1 MEVIYRK
8 NIIEKMQEAIEEAR
22 RKRKDIEVIRL
33 TKGEWDELKML
44 MHGTIRPCTRRE
56 LLLGDECPNLFMGV
70 RIEKAFEDF

>member
-33 TKGEWDELKML
+33 TKEEWAEMKLL
-44 MHGTIRPCTRRE
+44 MHGTLRHCTRRE
-56 LLLGDECPNLFMGV
+56 LLLGDECPNMFMGV

>member
-33 TKGEWDELKML
+33 TKEEWAELKCL
-44 MHGTIRPCTRRE
+44 TQGPGCYALRRQA
-56 LLLGDECPNLFMGV
+56 LLGDECPNMFMGV
-70 RIEKAFEDF
+70 RIEKASEDF